1 MGPYSCAIPD
11 FAKCQVGSLTQNGK
25 QGIGTSKN
33 SRVEDAAPSTGK
45 PIAACSGVRSASEV
59 NPKRRLSRQRASQLS
74 ALLGQHLADS
84 LHLRADSAQLFF
96 DALVAAVDVVDAVD
110 NRLAVRD

>member
-1 MGPYSCAIPD
+1 MSSRNFDPKWEAAYRD
-11 FAKCQVGSLTQNGK
+11 VQKLTRRGR
-25 QGIGTSKN
+25 SAFYW
-33 SRVEDAAPSTGK
+33 E
-45 PIAACSGVRSASEV
+45 PIAACSGVRSGSEV

-110 NRLAVRD
+110 NRLAVRN